1 MDNLVI
7 AIAAE
12 EEVNLNSYKPGYTNG
27 MSFEGWYTDAACE
40 TAVTDTTFNIV
51 EDRTVYAKWVEGRS
65 FEIEGKTPTG
75 SGKTFSYDA
84 TEDAWLTAA
93 EQYGMTYVAIH
104 IYADGTLNFKG
115 KAIDRD
121 RDNDNADSQICYE
134 VYDTNTG
141 TKIKSMT
148 TLTSVAPTAS
158 SGSFSSLAWKEGSIS
173 VTAGTTVYLIFSR
186 ASDSGSD
193 AQAGIKDVSLS

>member
-84 TEDAWLTAA
+84 TEEAWLTAA
-93 EQYGMTYVAIH
+93 ENSGDAWIAIH
-104 IYADGTLNFKG
+104 IYADGTLNFKY
-115 KAIDRD
+115 KALED
-121 RDNDNADSQICYE
+121 DNDDYE
-134 VYDTNTG
+134 DCQFRYDVYDTATG
-141 TKIKSMT
+141 EKTSSNNQIGGI
-148 TLTSVAPTAS
+148 TLN
-158 SGSFSSLAWKEGSIS
+158 GSFASIAWKEKSIS
-173 VTAGTTVYLIFSR
+173 VKAGTTIYICFNR
-186 ASDSGSD
+186 AYAGAK
-193 AQAGIKDVSLS
+193 AQAGIKDVNLS